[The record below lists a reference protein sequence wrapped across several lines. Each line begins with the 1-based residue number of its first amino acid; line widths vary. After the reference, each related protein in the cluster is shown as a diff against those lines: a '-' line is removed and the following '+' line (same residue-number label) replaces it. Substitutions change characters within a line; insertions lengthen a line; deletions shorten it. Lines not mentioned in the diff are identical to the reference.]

1 MPEKKSNGVRKRKT
15 LPTQEL
21 FRQILGRL
29 DRIDERL
36 GSMETRQTLT
46 ESAWQRQGTVVEE
59 INQRCMEKLGMKCPL
74 VQDEENGDGEIDRGG
89 E

>member
-1 MPEKKSNGVRKRKT
+1 MPEKKSNGVRRRKT
-15 LPTQEL
+15 IPTQEL

-74 VQDEENGDGEIDRGG
+74 VQDEENGDGEADRGG